1 MEGLSRRRF
10 VPDMLIRS
18 TYKLTSTSL
27 PWTAGSLAHLQ
38 RVAVDRQTY
47 NWLHVCICWHAGS
60 TVDIA
65 AEICKSACNVYLLQT
80 RKTIGACFVPAV
92 CPERTGNS
100 PSSPQDMHACRLSIS
115 KTFDIKSTMLNTYS
129 RLGCTCPCR
138 STASPDYL
146 YMARIGKWCCFAA

>member
-47 NWLHVCICWHAGS
+47 HWLHVCVCVGMQ
-60 TVDIA
+60 A
-65 AEICKSACNVYLLQT
+65 APLTLLQGDASQLAT
-80 RKTIGACFVPAV
+80 FTFCRPRK
-92 CPERTGNS
+92 
-100 PSSPQDMHACRLSIS
+100 L
-115 KTFDIKSTMLNTYS
+115 
-129 RLGCTCPCR
+129 
-138 STASPDYL
+138 
-146 YMARIGKWCCFAA
+146 